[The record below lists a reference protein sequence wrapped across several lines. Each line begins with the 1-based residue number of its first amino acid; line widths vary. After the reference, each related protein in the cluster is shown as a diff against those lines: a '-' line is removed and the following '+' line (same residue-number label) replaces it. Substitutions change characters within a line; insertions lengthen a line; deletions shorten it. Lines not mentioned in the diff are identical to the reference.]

1 SRASLGSRFLSSRP
15 LTYAPFGPVPTC
27 QAFHAG
33 RDEVDPLQVAGLRA
47 RGFSWNQIAHKLEV
61 GRGMAERAFRTL
73 SQKPLRLVMVMRY
86 VHPGE
91 AYRTEAVEKL
101 EKVNAARKIAEFEK
115 K

>member
-1 SRASLGSRFLSSRP
+1 LFLSSCSSLHSRPPSPSLSPYTTLFRSSSRP

-61 GRGMAERAFRTL
+61 GRGMAEQIGRAH
-73 SQKPLRLVMVMRY
+73 RLNSSHEWISY
-86 VHPGE
+86 
-91 AYRTEAVEKL
+91 AVFCLKQT
-101 EKVNAARKIAEFEK
+101 KT
-115 K
+115 